1 MDIKKR
7 VDKLYIGLKLSKM
20 KTEFIVIDKRETPPP
35 IKPDTMQIV
44 LAL

>member
-7 VDKLYIGLKLSKM
+7 VDKLYTSMRLSKM
-20 KTEFIVIDKRETPPP
+20 KTEFIVIDKTQEPPP
-35 IKPDTMQIV
+35 LKPDVIQIV